1 MKVKKLDEVKK
12 TPAALDL
19 LRNKNR
25 FLISTNLGLKKLKSK
40 ISEGNMMTEA
50 SDSY

>member
-1 MKVKKLDEVKK
+1 MPEASDS
-12 TPAALDL
+12 

-25 FLISTNLGLKKLKSK
+25 VLISTNLGLKKLKSK
-40 ISEGNMMTEA
+40 ISEGNVMPEA